1 MLKKLMIIL
10 FIPLLIVG
18 QEVKNIGT
26 LFDSLKTHPQSRID
40 EINVELADAGK
51 SMSHSNLFPNIDVF
65 GRYDYYSKATG
76 ILPLPP
82 NEMFTL
88 IKDPSLTQP
97 FSQNLYRIG
106 ATVSMPIFVKS
117 IYTMASKT
125 SMMCKSAEDKK
136 YINLLKNE
144 AMLVSLNSNLTYIDA
159 LGTAL
164 EQKKNSLLKTKE
176 FVTIKVNNGRTPE
189 SALLKI
195 NDGVNEIDVMKNDLL
210 LQREEVLSGIR
221 SLTGVSLNSTL
232 SMTQAGNYKDGE
244 IKALDPLKEKL
255 EADRLGH
262 RAEVEKLFP
271 MIALQGNFSRGFA
284 TAYNNNQNIAEN
296 YYTIGLV
303 LKIPLLAM
311 DQYAQIS
318 KSSVEVKA
326 SKNELDKMN
335 LELTSQAEQLQ
346 RSLPLIENSIQ
357 LFNNSIRDK
366 EELLK
371 IAKVSYQADQM
382 TMEDYLKYED
392 DLVLEKSKLYKAQAQ
407 NWQTL
412 VKLAV
417 IYGNSIEE
425 IVK

>member
-1 MLKKLMIIL
+1 MLKIIGIFL
-10 FIPLLIVG
+10 FIPLMLFG

-26 LFDSLKTHPQSRID
+26 LFDSLKTHSQSKSD
-40 EINVELADAGK
+40 EINVEQAGTGK
-51 SMSHSNLFPNIDVF
+51 SIAYSHLFPNIDVF

-76 ILPLPP
+76 VLPLPP

-88 IKDPSLTQP
+88 IRDPSLTQP
-97 FSQNLYRIG
+97 FSQIVYRIG
-106 ATVSMPIFVKS
+106 AAVSMPIFVKS
-117 IYTMASKT
+117 IFTMASKT
-125 SMMCKSAEDKK
+125 SMIYKSAKYKK
-136 YINLLKNE
+136 YINMLKNE
-144 AMLVSLNSNLTYIDA
+144 AMIVSLNSSLAYIEA
-159 LGTAL
+159 LGIAL

-176 FVTIKVNNGRTPE
+176 FITIKVKNGRTPE
-189 SALLKI
+189 SSLLKI
-195 NDGVNEIDVMKNDLL
+195 NNGVTEIDVMENDLS
-210 LQREEVLSGIR
+210 LQREEVLAGIR
-221 SLTGVSLNSTL
+221 TLTGVSLKNSIP
-232 SMTQAGNYKDGE
+232 MTQTGNYKDGE

-271 MIALQGNFSRGFA
+271 ILALQGNFNRGFA
-284 TAYNNNQNIAEN
+284 TAYNNNKGIAEN

-318 KSSVEVKA
+318 RSTVEVKA
-326 SKNELDKMN
+326 SENELDKAS
-335 LELTSQAEQLQ
+335 LELSSQAAQLK
-346 RSLPLIENSIQ
+346 RSLPLIENSIA
-357 LFNNSIRDK
+357 LYKSSIDDK

-371 IAKVSYQADQM
+371 IAKVSYQSDQM

-392 DLVLEKSKLYKAQAQ
+392 DLVLEKSKLFKAQSQ
-407 NWQTL
+407 KWQTL

-425 IVK
+425 IIK